1 VTKYCILFFFLTFSV
16 VLGLAQT
23 DRDTTITKDSVPVS
37 VVKAAADSGFKP
49 HPKKKVRAAARPD
62 STSRVIALDSPRVP
76 EAASTVNAD
85 TIASQRQMTDLRQT
99 LISNPYFDFLGTPF
113 TKTEDLHSERSFDSL
128 FYLLMGILFYFA
140 VVRFLFGKYLGNL
153 FTLFF
158 RVSMRQQQIREQVI
172 QSPLPS
178 LLLNIFFF
186 ISGGLY
192 SCFLIQYFKLP
203 VRVDFWSL
211 FLNCS
216 LILVVI
222 YLVKFIVLKSAGW
235 IFNIQRATDTYLFIV
250 FMTNKILGI
259 FLLPFLVTLSFSD
272 SFMTESAVTLS
283 LIMIFFFFV
292 RRFAISYGP
301 LRKEIN
307 LNGLHFFL
315 YLCAFEVA
323 PLLLIYK
330 VLLNYLE
337 KAY

>member
-76 EAASTVNAD
+76 EAASTVN
-85 TIASQRQMTDLRQT
+85 
-99 LISNPYFDFLGTPF
+99 PYFDFLGTPF
-113 TKTEDLHSERSFDSL
+113 TKTEDLHTERSFDSL